1 MRWTSGVQFAPHGP
15 PTLRGSFWFFLFLVF
30 FAHARAQTLPPAD
43 VARVYAQAAEAAREL
58 QPQAVIAIVDRDG
71 RALWVRRADGS
82 GTVSAAERAI
92 AVSKAGTGV
101 FLSSNQQAFSSRT
114 AGFIIQ
120 QNFPPRVL
128 NRPPGPLVGVGF
140 SNLAF
145 SDVNYFRETDGRRIP
160 GSRLYGSPGG
170 VPLYLEGK
178 LVAGVGVTGD
188 GTEQEDAS
196 IVGEDVD
203 EIIALSG
210 QVGYAPADAIRGS
223 HVFLDGIRVPYV
235 NSAARRPGTGPAGPA
250 VTVPEVPAV
259 VWPTAV
265 LGGVAG
271 EVRSALRGDPV
282 PGTIDGQA
290 RLSAAEVRQ
299 ILSSAAARTLVTRA
313 GIRLPAG
320 VPMQVF
326 ITVVNNPNQP
336 GQAPAVLGTFRTPDA
351 TVFSWDVAAQKAR
364 TALFF
369 SSNTRAYSARTVG
382 FLAQSNY
389 PPGLQNQ
396 APGPFN
402 GLQERFSLPVL
413 VGPTA
418 GAVNGNLPNGITI
431 FPGGF
436 PLYRNGVLI
445 GAIGVSGDGIEQDDL
460 VAAAGTVGFQP
471 DIAIRADT
479 FTYRGARLPYAK
491 FPRDAEAR
499 PAGAA
504 VAGFAAGGPAEAPGD
519 FLNLSARGY
528 SGPDGPLILGFVTD
542 SAGPAALL
550 LRGIGPGLAQFSIPD
565 ALTAPSLVLRNSA
578 GVAVAENAAWARAG
592 NAAEIVA
599 TSARV
604 GAFPLATGSADNAVL
619 TALAAG
625 AYTVTV
631 GPGAGGAGT
640 ALAEIYGTA
649 APAEPGTLRNI
660 SIRGRVAGDEQPL
673 MAGLVVAPGAA
684 RTVLIRGIGPS
695 LADFGVA
702 APLGSVRLRL
712 FNSAGQLVVEGAPSP
727 GDSNAAEIRGVAA
740 AVGAFPL
747 AADATDP
754 ALLVALGPGSYTI
767 EVTGRA
773 GSAGEVLA
781 EVYAVP

>member
-1 MRWTSGVQFAPHGP
+1 MRKRAAASQRLVE
-15 PTLRGSFWFFLFLVF
+15 LRRRTMAL
-30 FAHARAQTLPPAD
+30 
-43 VARVYAQAAEAAREL
+43 AEAR
-58 QPQAVIAIVDRDG
+58 
-71 RALWVRRADGS
+71 W
-82 GTVSAAERAI
+82 
-92 AVSKAGTGV
+92 
-101 FLSSNQQAFSSRT
+101 
-114 AGFIIQ
+114 
-120 QNFPPRVL
+120 
-128 NRPPGPLVGVGF
+128 
-140 SNLAF
+140 
-145 SDVNYFRETDGRRIP
+145 
-160 GSRLYGSPGG
+160 
-170 VPLYLEGK
+170 
-178 LVAGVGVTGD
+178 
-188 GTEQEDAS
+188 
-196 IVGEDVD
+196 
-203 EIIALSG
+203 
-210 QVGYAPADAIRGS
+210 
-223 HVFLDGIRVPYV
+223 
-235 NSAARRPGTGPAGPA
+235 
-250 VTVPEVPAV
+250 
-259 VWPTAV
+259 
-265 LGGVAG
+265 
-271 EVRSALRGDPV
+271 
-282 PGTIDGQA
+282 
-290 RLSAAEVRQ
+290 SAAEVRQ
-299 ILSSAAARTLVTRA
+299 SLGNAAARTLVTRA

-479 FTYRGARLPYAK
+479 FTYLGARLPYAK
-491 FPRDAEAR
+491 FPRDSEAR
-499 PAGAA
+499 PAGEA
-504 VAGFAAGGPAEAPGD
+504 VAGFAAGGLAEAPGD

-550 LRGIGPGLAQFSIPD
+550 LRGIGPGLAQFSVAH
-565 ALTAPSLVLRNSA
+565 ALTAPSLVLRNSE
-578 GVAVAENAAWARAG
+578 GVAVAENAAWARAA

-625 AYTVTV
+625 AYTVAV

-649 APAEPGTLRNI
+649 APAEPGTLRNV

-673 MAGLVVAPGAA
+673 IAGLVVAAGAA

-695 LADFGVA
+695 LAGFGVA
-702 APLGSVRLRL
+702 APLGAVRLRL
-712 FNSAGQLVVEGAPSP
+712 FNGAGQLVAEGAPSP

-740 AVGAFPL
+740 TVGAFPL
-747 AADATDP
+747 AAEANDP